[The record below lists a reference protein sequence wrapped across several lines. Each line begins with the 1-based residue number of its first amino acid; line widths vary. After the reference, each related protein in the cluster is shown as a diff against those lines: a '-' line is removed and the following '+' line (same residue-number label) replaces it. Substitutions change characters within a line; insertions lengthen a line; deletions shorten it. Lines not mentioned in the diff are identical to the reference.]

1 MCLAKCQ
8 ISDYKRLGLLNR
20 AAQPI
25 LDLKAVPCLLF
36 DVLSISDSGSDR
48 SFKIGV
54 PAASEEG
61 GILEDIS
68 GNAKQ
73 GSDLWPYG
81 SAVLFVCTAIV
92 ITSLLQRVFAVPF
105 WFSFLG
111 AVMASAWFGGKGP
124 GWLAVVLSA
133 IAVDRLFLPATIGGA
148 VTREGIPFLFA
159 FIVCALFANWFSS
172 WRTRIEHSLRDARDQ
187 LDARV
192 MQRTLELR
200 SANDAL
206 LVEIQE
212 RKRAQE
218 AVAVA
223 QADLAHVNRV
233 LTIGE
238 LTASLAHEVSQPLL
252 AVLTSAGACERWLA
266 NDPPDIERARN
277 AVARITKAGS
287 RASEIVSGARAL
299 FKKGKPE
306 HRSIQMNEII
316 QETVSLLHDEATR
329 RGIRIYTELDPALP
343 QGMGDVTH
351 LQQVIMNLMMNA
363 MDATDGIQN
372 RSPDVHILTRRSGPN
387 EVLVTVQD
395 SGIGLDPENM
405 EMVFQPY
412 FTTKDR
418 GLGMGLSISRTIVES
433 HGGRLWATP
442 GSNFGAIFQ
451 FNLPTNL
458 ESITEQDAVIESAHG

>member
-1 MCLAKCQ
+1 ME
-8 ISDYKRLGLLNR
+8 R
-20 AAQPI
+20 
-25 LDLKAVPCLLF
+25 
-36 DVLSISDSGSDR
+36 
-48 SFKIGV
+48 
-54 PAASEEG
+54 
-61 GILEDIS
+61 IS
-68 GNAKQ
+68 GNSKRR
-73 GSDLWPYG
+73 SYLWRYV

-92 ITSLLQRVFAVPF
+92 VTSLLQHVFAVPF

-133 IAVDRLFLPATIGGA
+133 VAVDRLFLPATIGGG

-172 WRTRIEHSLRDARDQ
+172 WRTKIEHSLREARDQ
-187 LDARV
+187 LDERV
-192 MQRTLELR
+192 MQRTLELH
-200 SANDAL
+200 SANEAL

-223 QADLAHVNRV
+223 QAELAHLNRV

-238 LTASLAHEVSQPLL
+238 LTASLAHEVSQPLV

-266 NDPPDIERARN
+266 NDPPDIERARA

-329 RGIRIYTELDPALP
+329 RGISIYTQLDPVLP
-343 QGMGDVTH
+343 QGLGDVTH

-363 MDATDGIQN
+363 MDATDGIRD
-372 RSPDVHILTRRSGPN
+372 RSHDVHILTRCFGAN

-418 GLGMGLSISRTIVES
+418 GLGMGLSISRTIVEA

-442 GSNFGAIFQ
+442 GANFGAIFQ
-451 FNLPTNL
+451 FTLPTHL
-458 ESITEQDAVIESAHG
+458 ESSAVQSGVVESAHG

>member
-1 MCLAKCQ
+1 M
-8 ISDYKRLGLLNR
+8 D
-20 AAQPI
+20 
-25 LDLKAVPCLLF
+25 
-36 DVLSISDSGSDR
+36 
-48 SFKIGV
+48 
-54 PAASEEG
+54 
-61 GILEDIS
+61 DIS
-68 GNAKQ
+68 GNVKQ
-73 GSDLWPYG
+73 RSYVWSYG

-92 ITSLLQRVFAVPF
+92 MTSLLQRVFAVPF

-206 LVEIQE
+206 LVEIEE
-212 RKRAQE
+212 RKRALE

-252 AVLTSAGACERWLA
+252 AVLTSAGACE
-266 NDPPDIERARN
+266 
-277 AVARITKAGS
+277 
-287 RASEIVSGARAL
+287 
-299 FKKGKPE
+299 
-306 HRSIQMNEII
+306 
-316 QETVSLLHDEATR
+316 
-329 RGIRIYTELDPALP
+329 
-343 QGMGDVTH
+343 
-351 LQQVIMNLMMNA
+351 
-363 MDATDGIQN
+363 
-372 RSPDVHILTRRSGPN
+372 
-387 EVLVTVQD
+387 
-395 SGIGLDPENM
+395 
-405 EMVFQPY
+405 
-412 FTTKDR
+412 
-418 GLGMGLSISRTIVES
+418 
-433 HGGRLWATP
+433 
-442 GSNFGAIFQ
+442 
-451 FNLPTNL
+451 
-458 ESITEQDAVIESAHG
+458 

>member
-1 MCLAKCQ
+1 M
-8 ISDYKRLGLLNR
+8 
-20 AAQPI
+20 
-25 LDLKAVPCLLF
+25 
-36 DVLSISDSGSDR
+36 
-48 SFKIGV
+48 
-54 PAASEEG
+54 
-61 GILEDIS
+61 EDIS
-68 GNAKQ
+68 RNTKQ
-73 GSDLWPYG
+73 RWYLWSYG
-81 SAVLFVCTAIV
+81 SAVLFVGTAIV

-124 GWLAVVLSA
+124 GWLSVVLSA
-133 IAVDRLFLPATIGGA
+133 IAVDRLFLPATIGGT

-200 SANDAL
+200 SANEAL

-329 RGIRIYTELDPALP
+329 RGIGIYTELDPALP

-363 MDATDGIQN
+363 MDATEGIQN
-372 RSPDVHILTRRSGPN
+372 RSPDVHILTRRSGAN

-442 GSNFGAIFQ
+442 GANFGAIFQ
-451 FNLPTNL
+451 FTLPTNP
-458 ESITEQDAVIESAHG
+458 ESITEQDAVVESTHG

>member
-1 MCLAKCQ
+1 M
-8 ISDYKRLGLLNR
+8 
-20 AAQPI
+20 
-25 LDLKAVPCLLF
+25 
-36 DVLSISDSGSDR
+36 
-48 SFKIGV
+48 
-54 PAASEEG
+54 
-61 GILEDIS
+61 EDIS

-73 GSDLWPYG
+73 RSYLWPYG

-133 IAVDRLFLPATIGGA
+133 IAVDRLFLPATISGT

-172 WRTRIEHSLRDARDQ
+172 WRTRIEQSLRDARDQ

-299 FKKGKPE
+299 FKKGKPA

-316 QETVSLLHDEATR
+316 EETVSLLHDEATR
-329 RGIRIYTELDPALP
+329 RGIRIYTELDSALP
-343 QGMGDVTH
+343 QGVGDVTH

-363 MDATDGIQN
+363 MDATEGIQN
-372 RSPDVHILTRRSGPN
+372 RSPDVHILTRRSRAN

-405 EMVFQPY
+405 ETVFQPY

-442 GSNFGAIFQ
+442 GANFGAIFQ
-451 FNLPTNL
+451 FTLPTNL

>member
-1 MCLAKCQ
+1 ME
-8 ISDYKRLGLLNR
+8 R
-20 AAQPI
+20 
-25 LDLKAVPCLLF
+25 
-36 DVLSISDSGSDR
+36 
-48 SFKIGV
+48 
-54 PAASEEG
+54 
-61 GILEDIS
+61 IS
-68 GNAKQ
+68 GDPKQ
-73 GSDLWPYG
+73 HSQLWRYG
-81 SAVLFVCTAIV
+81 SAVLFVVTAIL

-111 AVMASAWFGGKGP
+111 AIMASAWFGGKGP
-124 GWLAVVLSA
+124 GWLAVVFSA
-133 IAVDRLFLPATIGGA
+133 VAVDRLFLPATIGGA

-159 FIVCALFANWFSS
+159 FIVCALLANWFSS

-187 LDARV
+187 LDERV
-192 MQRTLELR
+192 MQRTLELH

-206 LVEIQE
+206 LAEIQE

-238 LTASLAHEVSQPLL
+238 LTASLAHEVSQPLV

-266 NDPPDIERARN
+266 NDPPDVEKARN
-277 AVARITKAGS
+277 AVARITTAGS

-306 HRSIQMNEII
+306 HRSIQMNVII
-316 QETVSLLHDEATR
+316 QETVHLLHDEATR
-329 RGIRIYTELDPALP
+329 RGIHIYTELDPALP

-363 MDATDGIQN
+363 MDATEGIQN
-372 RSPDVHILTRRSGPN
+372 RSPDVRILTRRSGAN
-387 EVLVTVQD
+387 EVLVTVLD

-442 GSNFGAIFQ
+442 GANYGAIFQ
-451 FNLPTNL
+451 FTLPTNL
-458 ESITEQDAVIESAHG
+458 ESISEQGAIIESAHG

>member
-1 MCLAKCQ
+1 M
-8 ISDYKRLGLLNR
+8 
-20 AAQPI
+20 
-25 LDLKAVPCLLF
+25 
-36 DVLSISDSGSDR
+36 
-48 SFKIGV
+48 
-54 PAASEEG
+54 EG
-61 GILEDIS
+61 NS
-68 GNAKQ
+68 GNARHR
-73 GSDLWPYG
+73 SYLWPYG

-105 WFSFLG
+105 WFSFLA

-133 IAVDRLFLPATIGGA
+133 IAVDRLFLPVTIGVA
-148 VTREGIPFLFA
+148 VNREGIPFLFA

-206 LVEIQE
+206 VVEIAE

-238 LTASLAHEVSQPLL
+238 LTASLAHEVSQPLV
-252 AVLTSAGACERWLA
+252 AVLTSAGACERWLT

-299 FKKGKPE
+299 FKKGNPE
-306 HRSIQMNEII
+306 HRSIQINEII
-316 QETVSLLHDEATR
+316 QETVSLLYDEAMR
-329 RGIRIYTELDPALP
+329 RGVHIYTELDPALP
-343 QGMGDVTH
+343 PGMGDVTH
-351 LQQVIMNLMMNA
+351 LQQVIMNLTMNA
-363 MDATDGIQN
+363 MDATEGLQN
-372 RSPDVHILTRRSGPN
+372 RSPDIHIMTRGSGAN

-395 SGIGLDPENM
+395 SGVGLDPEKM
-405 EMVFQPY
+405 ELVFQPY

-418 GLGMGLSISRTIVES
+418 GLGMGLSISRTIIES

-442 GSNFGAIFQ
+442 GANFGAIFQ
-451 FNLPTNL
+451 FTLPTNL
-458 ESITEQDAVIESAHG
+458 ESITKQDAVIESAHG

>member
-1 MCLAKCQ
+1 MER
-8 ISDYKRLGLLNR
+8 I
-20 AAQPI
+20 
-25 LDLKAVPCLLF
+25 F
-36 DVLSISDSGSDR
+36 
-48 SFKIGV
+48 
-54 PAASEEG
+54 
-61 GILEDIS
+61 
-68 GNAKQ
+68 GNPKQ
-73 GSDLWPYG
+73 HSQLWRYG
-81 SAVLFVCTAIV
+81 SAVLFVVTAIL

-124 GWLAVVLSA
+124 GWLAVVFSA
-133 IAVDRLFLPATIGGA
+133 VAVDRLFLPATIGGA

-159 FIVCALFANWFSS
+159 FIVCALLANWFSS

-187 LDARV
+187 LDERV
-192 MQRTLELR
+192 MQRTLELH

-206 LVEIQE
+206 LAEIQE

-238 LTASLAHEVSQPLL
+238 LTASLAHEVSQPLV

-266 NDPPDIERARN
+266 NDPPDVEKARN
-277 AVARITKAGS
+277 AVARITRAGS

-306 HRSIQMNEII
+306 HRSIQMNVII
-316 QETVSLLHDEATR
+316 QETVHLLHDEATR
-329 RGIRIYTELDPALP
+329 RGIHIYTELDPTLP

-363 MDATDGIQN
+363 MDATEGIQN
-372 RSPDVHILTRRSGPN
+372 RSPDVRILTRRSGAN
-387 EVLVTVQD
+387 EVLVTVLD

-442 GSNFGAIFQ
+442 GANYGAIFQ
-451 FNLPTNL
+451 FTLPMNL
-458 ESITEQDAVIESAHG
+458 ESISEQGAIIESAHG